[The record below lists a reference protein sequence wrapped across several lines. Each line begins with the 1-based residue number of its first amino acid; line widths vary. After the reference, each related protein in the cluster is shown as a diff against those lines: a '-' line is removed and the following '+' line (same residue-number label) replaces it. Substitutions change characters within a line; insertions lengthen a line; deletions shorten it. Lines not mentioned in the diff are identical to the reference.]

1 MAENIAT
8 EQENVTATTAA
19 EAAAPAEPAAEAAET
34 AEATP
39 ATEATADTAA
49 AVEAAAAARRERR
62 EKRRADAK
70 KQGQASQMKTALLV
84 VFGFLWCAIF
94 TGLGM
99 LMWGYNAFV
108 RQTTVA
114 TATVGPLF
122 IIGAAIFLAC
132 LVMTYIIRGGAVTPS
147 LILAVVVFI
156 FGLIMNGLGGINW
169 LSALGKLA
177 LELFCAMAGFISGK
191 LLYLRNHA

>member
-19 EAAAPAEPAAEAAET
+19 EAAAPAEPAADAAET

-39 ATEATADTAA
+39 ATDTAA

-62 EKRRADAK
+62 EKRRADAR

-122 IIGAAIFLAC
+122 IIGASIFLAC

-147 LILAVVVFI
+147 LILAVVVFV
-156 FGLIMNGLGGINW
+156 FGLFMNGLGGINW
-169 LSALGKLA
+169 LGALGKLA

>member
-19 EAAAPAEPAAEAAET
+19 EAAAPAEPAADAAET

-39 ATEATADTAA
+39 ATDTAA

-62 EKRRADAK
+62 EKRRADAR

-122 IIGAAIFLAC
+122 IIGAAIFLAS

-147 LILAVVVFI
+147 LILAVVVFV
-156 FGLIMNGLGGINW
+156 FGLFMNGLGGINW
-169 LSALGKLA
+169 LGALGKLA

>member
-39 ATEATADTAA
+39 ATDTAADTAA

-114 TATVGPLF
+114 TATVGPLI

-147 LILAVVVFI
+147 LILAVVVFV
-156 FGLIMNGLGGINW
+156 FGLFMNGLGGINW
-169 LSALGKLA
+169 LGALGKLA
-177 LELFCAMAGFISGK
+177 LELVCAMAGFSSGK
-191 LLYLRNHA
+191 LHYLRNHA

>member
-1 MAENIAT
+1 MAENIVT

-19 EAAAPAEPAAEAAET
+19 EAAEATPAAET

-39 ATEATADTAA
+39 AADTAADTAA

-62 EKRRADAK
+62 EKRRADAR
-70 KQGQASQMKTALLV
+70 KQGQASQLKTALLV

-122 IIGAAIFLAC
+122 IIGASIFLAC

-156 FGLIMNGLGGINW
+156 FGLIMNGLAGINW
-169 LSALGKLA
+169 LGALGKLA